1 MTQTINF
8 FDPDTGATLENV
20 PVNQPTKKV
29 NTDDTS
35 NEVDVGVVGA
45 TSSEVEDY
53 GKKVQSRIDKLTKRV
68 RESERREQAAIQ
80 YEHFLQSL
88 FDGHQEQ
95 IPLES
100 LGTFIFNNGILNWQ
114 NHFVSSDFYTDV
126 FFDKVTNNV
135 ILEDTSEEDKDNW
148 VLMASIIAILSLLA
162 ILFKFYH

>member
-1 MTQTINF
+1 MKAI
-8 FDPDTGATLENV
+8 LEQYFIENGQLDLLSWGCLKWQKKQASFNDKGIDAPMESILFEPIASV
-20 PVNQPTKKV
+20 PSKHFYIFLADSLGIST
-29 NTDDTS
+29 
-35 NEVDVGVVGA
+35 
-45 TSSEVEDY
+45 
-53 GKKVQSRIDKLTKRV
+53 
-68 RESERREQAAIQ
+68 EQAAIQ

-135 ILEDTSEEDKDNW
+135 ILKDTSEEDKDNW